1 MKVTD
6 YQIAM
11 TQAGFRLITVKA
23 CPVTDPADNA
33 EHHTC
38 LWPDAQLAELK
49 SSVAEYHK
57 YSAKVLVQ
65 LHYSA
70 IAPATEYPL
79 DMLAQEVAAAAGNCR
94 DAGADAVEV
103 YVQYQLLLPLI
114 EGIKQQVG
122 TEYPVIV
129 RTDDLTMIEI
139 GSITRQL
146 EEAGINALLVSAG
159 SGYLCYLE
167 EKISNSV
174 TIPVLLKFLLLPVA
188 NTLTFISRKIS
199 CRLARRMY

>member
-11 TQAGFRLITVKA
+11 AQAGFRLITIKA
-23 CPVTDPADNA
+23 CPVTDPADTA

-70 IAPATEYPL
+70 IAPATECPL
-79 DMLAQEVAAAAGNCR
+79 DMLVQEVAAVAGKCR

-103 YVQYQLLLPLI
+103 YVQYHLLLPLI

-146 EEAGINALLVSAG
+146 EEAGINALLISAG
-159 SGYLCYLE
+159 SGYLRYLE

-174 TIPVLLKFLLLPVA
+174 TIPVLLKFLLLPVTS
-188 NTLTFISRKIS
+188 TLTFISRRIS